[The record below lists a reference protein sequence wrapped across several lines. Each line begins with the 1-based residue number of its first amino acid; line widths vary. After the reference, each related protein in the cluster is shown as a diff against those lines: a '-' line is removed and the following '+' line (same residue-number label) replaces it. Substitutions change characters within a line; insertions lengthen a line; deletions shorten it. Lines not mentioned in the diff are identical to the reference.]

1 MSITFHIS
9 PDGNDRNPGTADAPL
24 ATLHQA
30 RQAVRERIASFKPGE
45 EQDIDIHL
53 ATAGMVDAW
62 VAKVADLTRIPV
74 KNGATA

>member
-9 PDGNDRNPGTADAPL
+9 PDGNDRNTGTADAPL

-45 EQDIDIHL
+45 EQDIDINL
-53 ATAGMVDAW
+53 ATGTHRLHETLVLDHR
-62 VAKVADLTRIPV
+62 DS
-74 KNGATA
+74 G